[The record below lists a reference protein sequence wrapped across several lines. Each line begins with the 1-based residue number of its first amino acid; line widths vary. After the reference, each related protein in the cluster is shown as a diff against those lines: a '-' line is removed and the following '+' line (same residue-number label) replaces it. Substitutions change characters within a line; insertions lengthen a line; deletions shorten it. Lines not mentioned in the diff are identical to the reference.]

1 MNVSLYPVSMVNVLT
16 ILMDMCAVVS
26 LVFADWTVKVNEKGC
41 AWTKMSYTFSNFQLC
56 QTKLQ
61 HILSVIKS

>member
-1 MNVSLYPVSMVNVLT
+1 MIS
-16 ILMDMCAVVS
+16 MDMRVIVQLVS
-26 LVFADWTVKVNEKGC
+26 REWTVKVNEKGC